1 MAKAPKTTSNR
12 HTKKA
17 LGLRISD
24 EATALLDQLATKR
37 RTTKAQVIEDAL
49 QALAGRNDS
58 MSTETLIQAVTA
70 RLNAHAETE
79 RQLDAALDQIERLTA
94 KD

>member
-1 MAKAPKTTSNR
+1 MAKRPVKTDR

-24 EATALLDQLATKR
+24 EASALLDQLAAKR
-37 RTTKAQVIEDAL
+37 HTTKAQVIEDAL
-49 QALAGRNDS
+49 QALAGRNDNLS
-58 MSTETLIQAVTA
+58 IATLLQAITSKLEGA
-70 RLNAHAETE
+70 AETE

>member
-1 MAKAPKTTSNR
+1 MGKNLNKPLGHRVSAEHHKRLAALAKSRGTSA
-12 HTKKA
+12 TQA
-17 LGLRISD
+17 L
-24 EATALLDQLATKR
+24 
-37 RTTKAQVIEDAL
+37 EDAID
-49 QALAGRNDS
+49 ALAGQNKL
-58 MSTETLIQAVTA
+58 STETLIQAVTA